1 VHGDVTDF
9 KDCRKESLGA
19 LCRAMGGAVSDH
31 GQLQQDGEA
40 ARFRRQQRFR
50 KQSRIT
56 SAFRFQL
63 EDLPPNFTLYEGEI
77 MAANSPDTDFK
88 TSNERV
94 VAFFRVQQDAFRAIS
109 ELKEAGFT
117 SSEIGLMSKGTGTP
131 TEDVKATT
139 ADAGIERHNLGGD
152 DVDGEHSESMWEK
165 LKHFF
170 GGDSSEDAD
179 YRESAAGMHWDERR
193 GDRYYRGLEEGGA
206 VVTVAGRRAEEA
218 REILQDAGAELQE
231 QEAEF
236 EVVEQNLSDRG
247 DGLDSVGNDIEEIDD
262 EGLDAEDVDREAA
275 RRDRDYR
282 IQLHGEAF
290 RSFRNRMDS
299 RDEGF
304 GTQSLQEEPGLDELE
319 TSDNATFED
328 SRNKLRK
335 PAA

>member
-1 VHGDVTDF
+1 
-9 KDCRKESLGA
+9 
-19 LCRAMGGAVSDH
+19 
-31 GQLQQDGEA
+31 
-40 ARFRRQQRFR
+40 
-50 KQSRIT
+50 
-56 SAFRFQL
+56 
-63 EDLPPNFTLYEGEI
+63 
-77 MAANSPDTDFK
+77 MAANSPDTNFE

-117 SSEIGLMSKGTGTP
+117 SSEIGLMSKGTGSATDGDIQP
-131 TEDVKATT
+131 TT
-139 ADAGIERHNLGGD
+139 ANAAIERDNLGGD
-152 DVDGEHSESMWEK
+152 HLDGEHSESMWEK

-179 YRESAAGMHWDERR
+179 YRESAAGMRWDEPT

-206 VVTVAGRRAEEA
+206 VVTVAGPRAEEA
-218 REILQDAGAELQE
+218 REILQAAGAELQE
-231 QEAEF
+231 QEEEF
-236 EVVEQNLSDRG
+236 EMVEQNLSDRG
-247 DGLDSVGNDIEEIDD
+247 EGLDSGGSDIEEIDG
-262 EGLDAEDVDREAA
+262 EGFDAEDLDPEAA

-299 RDEGF
+299 RDESLGA
-304 GTQSLQEEPGLDELE
+304 QSLQEAPRLDELE
-319 TSDNATFED
+319 TSDDAIED